1 MAVPGLHVEELGTGT
16 PTVVFEAGL
25 GASRAMWGGVVPAVA
40 ERTRTIVYDRAG
52 LGRSPAVPG
61 PRDLEALVEDH
72 LRLLASLGPGPFVLV
87 GHSWGG
93 PIVRVV
99 ASRVPDLVAGL
110 VLVDQTDELCD
121 LYFTP
126 KSVSR
131 SASAAKMLSLLA
143 RLGVLKLIAK
153 RTARHLPE
161 PAASVMRTEDGT
173 GAAAA
178 TQAAE
183 LVGSIDDM
191 RRLLADP
198 PVLPDVPVVVISGTK
213 RSRTEPS
220 GQREALVA
228 AHKRRADEAPQGRWV
243 EAAGSSHLVPLT
255 EPDLVAAEVLRL
267 L

>member
-1 MAVPGLHVEELGTGT
+1 MAVDGLHVEEAGSGS

-25 GASRAMWGGVVPAVA
+25 GASRAMWGGVVPTVA
-40 ERTRTIVYDRAG
+40 ARTRTVVYDRAG
-52 LGRSPAVPG
+52 LGRSPAVSG
-61 PRDLEALVEDH
+61 PRHLDALVEDH

-99 ASRVPDLVAGL
+99 ASQVPDQVVGL

-121 LYFTP
+121 RYFTP
-126 KSVSR
+126 KNVSR
-131 SASAAKMLSLLA
+131 GASAAKTLGLMA
-143 RLGVLKLIAK
+143 RFGVLKLIA
-153 RTARHLPE
+153 RRAARHLPE
-161 PAASVMRTEDGT
+161 PARSTMRAEDGT
-173 GAAAA
+173 RAAAV

-183 LVGSIDDM
+183 LVGSIDDL
-191 RRLLADP
+191 RRLLEEP
-198 PVLPDVPVVVISGTK
+198 PEQPDVPIVVISGTK

-228 AHKRRADEAPQGRWV
+228 AHQRRAAEAPQGRWV
-243 EAAGSSHLVPLT
+243 EAAGSSHLVPFT
-255 EPDLVAAEVLRL
+255 EPDLVAAEVLSL